1 MTYVDGFVLVVPKK
15 NFNKYKKMATDA
27 GKIWKKFGA
36 LEYLECVGDDLN
48 PDMGGM
54 KALNFPKMTKLKK
67 NENVWFS
74 FIIYKNKN
82 HRDSVNKMVMNY
94 FKKMHKDNIDHMK
107 NMPWDMKKFA
117 YGGFKTI
124 VEK

>member
-1 MTYVDGFVLVVPKK
+1 MTYIDGFVLVVPKK
-15 NFNKYKKMATDA
+15 NYNKYKKMASDA

-36 LEYLECVGDDLN
+36 LEYIESVGDDLH

-54 KALNFPKMTKLKK
+54 KAQNFQKMTKLKK

-74 FIIYKNKN
+74 YIVYKNKK
-82 HRDSVNKMVMNY
+82 HRDSVNKKVTEY
-94 FKKMHKDNIDHMK
+94 FNKKYPNNKHQE
-107 NMPWDMKKFA
+107 MPFDMTKMA

-124 VEK
+124 VRK